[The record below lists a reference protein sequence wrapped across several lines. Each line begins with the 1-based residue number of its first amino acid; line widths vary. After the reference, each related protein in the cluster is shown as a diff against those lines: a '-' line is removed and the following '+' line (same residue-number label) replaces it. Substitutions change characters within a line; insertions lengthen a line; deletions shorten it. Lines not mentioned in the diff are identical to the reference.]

1 MAITVVFNGG
11 SPGTCLDGVWHM
23 AGAQKIVF
31 VLITT
36 GIVIT
41 MLNQLGKE

>member
-1 MAITVVFNGG
+1 M
-11 SPGTCLDGVWHM
+11 DGVWHTV
-23 AGAQKIVF
+23 GAQKIVF

-41 MLNQLGKE
+41 MPNQLGKD